1 MVLCNNSGQILF
13 LEINIYDSLFVV
25 INIYKANNET
35 DLLKTLTDLGKI
47 LHYVDNIQ
55 NKNIISRGDFN
66 LIFDSFLKLK
76 GRNQVQKIIL

>member
-55 NKNIISRGDFN
+55 NKNIISGGDFN

-76 GRNQVQKIIL
+76 GRDQVQKIIL

>member
-25 INIYKANNET
+25 INIYKANNEIN
-35 DLLKTLTDLGKI
+35 LLKTLTDLGKI

-55 NKNIISRGDFN
+55 NKNIISGGDFN

>member
-55 NKNIISRGDFN
+55 NKNIISGSDFN

>member
-25 INIYKANNET
+25 INIYKANNEI

-55 NKNIISRGDFN
+55 NKNIISGGDFN

>member
-55 NKNIISRGDFN
+55 NKNIISGGDFN